1 MKLTDLIAIDNR
13 FEKSINL
20 LLDLN
25 NEKKVKDYVP
35 TRSSIRLL
43 KTYLSETVN
52 YTGSRATALIGPY
65 GKGKSH
71 LLLVLLYLLS
81 MGKTPVSK
89 ALVKRIAQIDPE
101 SEALL
106 KSILNE
112 KARFL
117 PVILNVSS
125 SANLEQAM
133 IKSLFQVLHQEKLFD
148 AMPDSYFSMA
158 IKTIDQWKEQYPNT
172 YEALCDSLV
181 KHHEDIESLIVGLG
195 MYDQEKLELFRK
207 IYPSLT
213 SGGVFNPIINED
225 AVAVYRSVNRRLHD
239 RYGYKGIF
247 IVFDEFSKYIEG
259 HTEAGFAED
268 MKTLQDICEL
278 CNSSTAEQL
287 HLVCV
292 AHKTIKSYGNSLPSA
307 ILNTFKGVEGRLK
320 EEYFVVSSKN
330 SYELIADAIH
340 KTPIFEAWS
349 THDEHYQAITKESG
363 TLRCFASQFD
373 EEDYTKLI
381 AQGCFPLTPLA
392 ASLLLELS
400 ERVAQNERTIFT
412 FITSKDRY
420 SLNSHAKG
428 SQDVDFVGTDLVYD
442 YFENQF
448 KDDVTSMVH
457 NEWLKA
463 DYALSKTQSEIG
475 KKIIKALAII
485 RMTNNYQVYA
495 CTRDYIRLAAGLP
508 KDLFEKEFEA
518 LERQG
523 AIEYKTRS
531 DSYSFKNEVMTN
543 IDTAIMDCIKRRY
556 SNTDVAGCLND
567 IVSNRFIAPKKHN
580 QDYCITRYFNYI
592 FMSQLSFENLQSVEY
607 LQWKNRP
614 DGVIILIM
622 PEEYEEKS
630 IIEHLKKLNDPC
642 VVVCLPK
649 TRELITDRIQH
660 LLAVRYLRN
669 DSEFIDNNPVLR
681 KELFNIEDDLIDEI
695 DEWIETNYL
704 RTEIVYTR
712 NGAEMIGAMGINRIV
727 SDICDTAYNK
737 TPIINNEMINRHE
750 LSGQTLKARNMII
763 EGMLENR
770 DFSEYEKATSAEATI
785 YRATILQ
792 SGNEDIREIR
802 DIITSFL
809 IECTD
814 KKTSFDGLLR
824 KLTKPPFGMRLGV
837 IPLFL
842 MDIMLRMEDMPVLY
856 VNDKEVPV
864 DVNSINSITKRP
876 EESYLLIEKATV
888 EKTKYIEELARI
900 FSEYLVYCGGVDPRN
915 KLAKI
920 TCLIQSWYR
929 SLPQT
934 SVTFIKEDYQG
945 QDMNVVSGF
954 RKLFSEYSINPR
966 EILLDKLPSLLG
978 TSIEETATKV
988 LAIKKEIDEHIHLKK
1003 KNVEAVVRKQFNIPT
1018 GDDLCES
1025 LRSWLTSNEKTVK
1038 QNVLGYHTGNIVNF
1052 ISNLN
1057 THDEES
1063 IVSYIAYEI
1072 TGSYIED
1079 WKDNSIEEF
1088 VEGLDGFLNEIYQAQ
1103 EEKKNDTDQKI
1114 TFTTADGS
1122 TEQKYYRFDADS
1134 ISPSGQFFKNALDEV
1149 MDEYGTMVD
1158 KNERLGI
1165 LMSIINELVK

>member
-1 MKLTDLIAIDNR
+1 MKLTDLISIDNR

-25 NEKKVKDYVP
+25 NEKKVKDYIP

-43 KTYLSETVN
+43 QEYLSETIN

-71 LLLVLLYLLS
+71 LLLVLLYILS
-81 MGKTPVSK
+81 MGKTSVTK
-89 ALVKRIAQIDPE
+89 ALIKRITSID
-101 SEALL
+101 SDCGGLL
-106 KSILNE
+106 KSVLND
-112 KARFL
+112 KAKFL
-117 PVILNVSS
+117 PVILNVNSS
-125 SANLEQAM
+125 TNLEQTM
-133 IKSLFQVLHQEKLFD
+133 IKSLVQALNQEKLYD

-158 IKTIDQWKEQYPNT
+158 IKIIEQWKDQYPNT
-172 YEALCDSLV
+172 YVAFCNALEA
-181 KHHEDIESLIVGLG
+181 HQEDVQSFVVGLG
-195 MYDQEKLELFRK
+195 MFDQNKLEIFRK
-207 IYPSLT
+207 IYPNLT
-213 SGGVFNPIINED
+213 SGSTFNPLINED
-225 AVAVYRSVNRRLHD
+225 SVAVYRAVNRRLHE

-247 IVFDEFSKYIEG
+247 VVFDEFSKYIEG
-259 HTEAGFAED
+259 HAEEGFADD
-268 MKTLQDICEL
+268 MKTLQDMCEL
-278 CNSSTAEQL
+278 CNNSSAEQL

-349 THDEHYQAITKESG
+349 MHDEQYKSIAGESG
-363 TLRCFASQFD
+363 NLRCFASQFD
-373 EEDYTKLI
+373 EEDYKKLI
-381 AQGCFPLTPLA
+381 AKGCFPLTPLS

-420 SLNSHAKG
+420 SLNSYSKVNE
-428 SQDVDFVGTDLVYD
+428 DVAFVGADLIYD

-448 KDDVTSMVH
+448 KDDVTSLVH

-463 DYALSKTQSEIG
+463 DYSLSKTESEDG

-485 RMTNNYQVYA
+485 RMVNNAQVYL
-495 CTRDYIRLAAGLP
+495 CNKDYIRLAAGLS
-508 KDLFEKEFEA
+508 KDCFDKEFTA
-518 LERQG
+518 LERRG
-523 AIEYKTRS
+523 VIEYKSRS

-556 SNTDVAGCLND
+556 SNTDITGCLNEL
-567 IVSNRFIAPKKHN
+567 VSSKFIAPKKHN

-592 FMSQLSFENLQSVEY
+592 FMNQLSFGNLKTVDY
-607 LQWKNRP
+607 LRWKNRP
-614 DGVIILIM
+614 DGVIVLIM
-622 PEEYEEKS
+622 SEEYDEK
-630 IIEHLKKLNDPC
+630 IIMNHLKEMDDPC
-642 VVVCLPK
+642 VVVCLPRTK
-649 TRELITDRIQH
+649 ELITDRIQH

-669 DSEFIDNNPVLR
+669 DVEFIDNNPVLR

-695 DEWIETNYL
+695 NEWIEVNYL
-704 RTEIVYTR
+704 QTNAVYTR
-712 NGAEMIGAMGINRIV
+712 DGIVSVGAMGINRLV
-727 SDICDTAYNK
+727 SNICDKAYYM
-737 TPIINNEMINRHE
+737 TPVINNEMINRHE
-750 LSGQTLKARNMII
+750 LSGQTQKARNMII
-763 EGMLENR
+763 EGMLANR

-785 YRATILQ
+785 YRSTILK
-792 SGNEDIREIR
+792 SENEDIVRIR
-802 DIITSFL
+802 DIITNFL
-809 IECTD
+809 IECTE
-814 KKTSFDGLLR
+814 KKTSFEGLIS

-842 MDIMLRMEDMPVLY
+842 MDIMLRMEDLPVLY

-864 DVNSINSITKRP
+864 EVSSINAIIKHP
-876 EESYLLIEKATV
+876 EENYLLIERATA
-888 EKTKYIEELARI
+888 EKTRYIEELAKVYD
-900 FSEYLVYCGGVDPRN
+900 EYMVYCSGVDPRN
-915 KLAKI
+915 KLARI

-934 SVTFIKEDYQG
+934 SVTFMKEDYEG
-945 QDMNVVSGF
+945 QNMEMIYGF

-966 EILLDKLPSLLG
+966 EVLLDKLPTLLQTG
-978 TSIEETATKV
+978 IEGAVYKV
-988 LAIKKEIDEHIHLKK
+988 QIIKKEIDEHIHLKK
-1003 KNVEAVVRKQFNIPT
+1003 NKVESMIRAQLSIPS

-1025 LRSWLTSNEKTVK
+1025 LKAWIISIDDVIKH
-1038 QNVLGYHTGNIVNF
+1038 NVLGYHTSNIVEF
-1052 ISNLN
+1052 ITHLN

-1079 WKDNSIEEF
+1079 WRDNSEDAF
-1088 VEGLDGFLNEIYQAQ
+1088 VEGFKAFLNEINEAQAN
-1103 EEKKNDTDQKI
+1103 KNTRTDQKI
-1114 TFTTADGS
+1114 EYTTEAGVIG
-1122 TEQKYYRFDADS
+1122 EKHYRFDADS

-1165 LMSIINELVK
+1165 LMSVVNDLLK